1 MQRKLPDAVFN
12 DMAALDAPGLMS
24 PTTVPS
30 SRTMWC
36 NTAVL
41 FVQTIWSPTF
51 AETTSGENAVLPLL
65 PTIEIVVAFAVG
77 VVGVLGAALP
87 PPPLH
92 ADIAVTHTAL
102 AIVRTHLTYMYS
114 CLLLL

>member
-1 MQRKLPDAVFN
+1 
-12 DMAALDAPGLMS
+12 MAALDAPGLMS

-36 NTAVL
+36 KTAVL

-77 VVGVLGAALP
+77 VVVLGALGAALP
-87 PPPLH
+87 LPPLH
-92 ADIAVTHTAL
+92 ADIEMTHTAL